1 MAFSSLGKAPVA
13 QKSNPSWHKTLLE
26 AAEAAICL
34 AWTRLKERSDA
45 AIDAKDEDKIT
56 NQLLKELRYI
66 RRNGDIASFS
76 PEVFGMPTRDSKIE
90 SLDGQSIDQM
100 PDITI
105 YPTNPREIV
114 TDETQDA
121 LFYECKVLDR
131 SRNLNQYRKD
141 GIERY
146 LDGRYAWAMSHASM
160 IAYVFER
167 NNTCPVSSLQ
177 NYFKRRLK
185 GVAVAELIG
194 CSEPPVKISSAPAAN
209 AADVALTRHRRKKL
223 SPIDLRHLWLF

>member
-1 MAFSSLGKAPVA
+1 MAFSSLGKAPGA
-13 QKSNPSWHKTLLE
+13 LQSNPKWHKTLLE

-34 AWTRLKERSDA
+34 AWARLKDKSDA
-45 AIDAKDEDKIT
+45 AIRAKDEDKIT
-56 NQLLKELRYI
+56 NELLKELRYI
-66 RRNGDIASFS
+66 RKNGDVARFT

-90 SLDGQSIDQM
+90 SFDGDSIDQM

-105 YPTNPREIV
+105 YPANPREIV
-114 TDETQDA
+114 ADDTQDA

-141 GIERY
+141 GIDRY

-167 NNTCPVSSLQ
+167 TNTCPVSSLRS
-177 NYFKRRLK
+177 YFKRRLN
-185 GVAVAELIG
+185 GIYVAELVG
-194 CSEPPVKISSAPAAN
+194 CSEPPIKITEAPGTN
-209 AADVALTRHRRKKL
+209 ASDVALTRHKRKRL
-223 SPIDLRHLWLF
+223 SPIELRHLWLS